1 MNKGDRKRMTT
12 MVAQSLCDQFQQGA
26 KKGKKEGGDSKDAV
40 DRLFSLISGAGKE

>member
-26 KKGKKEGGDSKDAV
+26 KKGKKEGGDGKDAV